1 MPTFA
6 ARTPINVDR
15 LARLL
20 LTHPNQE
27 LVHYVV
33 DGLSFGFHIG
43 FTGPRDISVSSH
55 NLPSSLVH
63 EEFISEHLPPFHN
76 MRCSGVGA
84 VPKKNGRLRLIHHL
98 SSPAGN
104 SVNDHISRED
114 FSLQYVRIDDAID
127 HIMHYG
133 TSAFLFKLDIK
144 SAFRII
150 PVHPDDWHL
159 LGIKWRD
166 NYYYDMV
173 LPFGLRSS
181 PAIFD
186 SVASCIEWI
195 MHQEFSIPSL
205 LHYLDDFLCIAP
217 NAVIANQRSA
227 ILLRAFL
234 YLGIPLAE
242 KKVEGPA
249 PVLDFLG
256 ITLDCIRLECR
267 LPDDK
272 LTELRGLLNDITT
285 RQSISQGEL
294 ASVLGK
300 LSFASRCYQHKH
312 YSITLTEEALAD
324 LEWWRVLLNEWN
336 GRSFFLQPDW
346 TPSPDF
352 ELYTDA
358 SGAGWG
364 AYHAG
369 RWMQGKWLADQES
382 HSIEWKELYA
392 IRQLFFVCARLNC
405 TVSAVH
411 IAGANNSIADALSRF
426 RMQEFRQLAPSAR
439 AYPDRPAQL

>member
-1 MPTFA
+1 M
-6 ARTPINVDR
+6 
-15 LARLL
+15 
-20 LTHPNQE
+20 
-27 LVHYVV
+27 
-33 DGLSFGFHIG
+33 
-43 FTGPRDISVSSH
+43 
-55 NLPSSLVH
+55 
-63 EEFISEHLPPFHN
+63 
-76 MRCSGVGA
+76 
-84 VPKKNGRLRLIHHL
+84 
-98 SSPAGN
+98 
-104 SVNDHISRED
+104 NDHISRED

-300 LSFASRCYQHKH
+300 LSFASRCITPGRTFMRRLWDICSRYQHKH

-392 IRQLFFVCARLNC
+392 IVIACATWGVRWSKLRILFHCDNSAVVACLAKGHSRSPSVMSLIRQLFFVCARLNC